1 MKNLFLLFLLLS
13 SFSLVFSQ
21 EYVQK
26 LSKDGVNFEYKLP
39 EKASAKNESL
49 EIQMI
54 VSNTNK
60 YPVRVT
66 FSVEYLLNGELQ
78 EAMDKTSICLVRK
91 GFPNAKQ
98 IIFLTTQ
105 SIDKNN
111 LDNPK
116 FEWKIEDLSIKKVDG
131 CK

>member
-1 MKNLFLLFLLLS
+1 MRILFFIPLFFTFYNVS
-13 SFSLVFSQ
+13 FSQ
-21 EYVQK
+21 EYIQK
-26 LSKDGVNFEYKLP
+26 LSKDGVNFEYKIP
-39 EKASAKNESL
+39 DKASSKSESL
-49 EIQMI
+49 EIQLN

-60 YPVRVT
+60 YPVRIN

-105 SIDKNN
+105 SIDKNS

-116 FEWKIEDLSIKKVDG
+116 FEWKIEDLSVKKVDG

>member
-26 LSKDGVNFEYKLP
+26 LSKDGILFEYKLP
-39 EKASAKNESL
+39 EKASTKNESL
-49 EIQMI
+49 EIQTI

-98 IIFLTTQ
+98 VIFLTTQ
-105 SIDKNN
+105 NIDKNN
-111 LDNPK
+111 FDNPK
-116 FEWKIEDLSIKKVDG
+116 FDWKIEDLSIKKVEG

>member
-1 MKNLFLLFLLLS
+1 MKNLFFILLFVAFYNLS
-13 SFSLVFSQ
+13 FSQ
-21 EYVQK
+21 EYIQK
-26 LSKDGVNFEYKLP
+26 ITKDGVNFEYKLP
-39 EKASAKNESL
+39 DKASTKNESL
-49 EIQMI
+49 EIQLN

-60 YPVRVT
+60 YPVRVN

-105 SIDKNN
+105 SVDKNS